1 MGSPENLVRMVLCL
15 RESIQMVDTDKII
28 HGLLGQNRVALA
40 RAITLVEDES
50 SGSQEILK
58 HAFRHRGKSKIIGL
72 TGAPGV
78 GKSSLVDNLVS
89 VIRDEGNSVG
99 VVAVDPSSPFTG
111 GAILGDRVRMRSRT
125 TDEGVFFRSLASR
138 GHLGGLS
145 RHTGEVVTLMDAF
158 GFDYILIET
167 VGTGQSEVDIMR
179 YAHTVVV
186 VLAPGMGDDI
196 QAIKAGI
203 LEIGDVFCVNKSDHP
218 GADRTVSVIE
228 AMLELNKDWKWRP
241 PVVKTIA
248 AERVGVDVL
257 FQQIKRHLEF
267 LQEHNLL
274 EKRIARSYQASL
286 EESLRRETVDR
297 VLASAAGDGTLDKV
311 LEQLLDG
318 DSDPTLAAKELVAKY
333 VCSRE
338 DQGSL

>member
-1 MGSPENLVRMVLCL
+1 MVLCL
-15 RESIQMVDTDKII
+15 RGSVQTVDADKII
-28 HGLLGQNRVALA
+28 NGLLGQNRVALA

-50 SGSQEILK
+50 PGAQEILR
-58 HAFRHRGKSKIIGL
+58 HAFRHRGQSKIIGL

-89 VIRDEGNSVG
+89 EIREEGNSVG

-203 LEIGDVFCVNKSDHP
+203 LEIGDVFCVNKADHP
-218 GADRTVSVIE
+218 GSDRTVSVIE
-228 AMLELNKDWKWRP
+228 SMLELNRNWEWKP
-241 PVVKTIA
+241 PVIKTIA
-248 AERVGVDVL
+248 AEKVGVDVL
-257 FQQIKRHLEF
+257 LKGIKGHLAF
-267 LQEHNLL
+267 LEENDLL
-274 EKRIARSYQASL
+274 EKRIVRSYQASL
-286 EESLRRETVDR
+286 EENLKRETVDK
-297 VLASAAGDGTLDKV
+297 VLQSAAKDGTLGMV
-311 LEQLLDG
+311 LDRLLDG
-318 DSDPTLAAKELVAKY
+318 HSDPHGAAKELVAKY
-333 VCSRE
+333 LCSNKDE
-338 DQGSL
+338 APM